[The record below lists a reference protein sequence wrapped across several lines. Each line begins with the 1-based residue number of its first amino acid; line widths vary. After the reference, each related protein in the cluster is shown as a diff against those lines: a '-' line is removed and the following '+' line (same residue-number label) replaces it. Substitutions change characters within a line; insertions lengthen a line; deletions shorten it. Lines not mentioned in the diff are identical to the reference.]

1 MQTKKEARGGTRK
14 GAGAKPKYGEPTKQ
28 IVFRCPE
35 SKVVKMKTLIR
46 SKLSNW
52 EEITTNNQN
61 NVCPKCGSVD
71 VIWTCYCN
79 ECNECM

>member
-1 MQTKKEARGGTRK
+1 MQTDKKNRGGARLNTGPK
-14 GAGAKPKYGEPTKQ
+14 LKYGEPTKQ
-28 IVFRCPE
+28 IVIRCPK
-35 SKVVKMKTLIR
+35 SKVEELKTLIR
-46 SKLSNW
+46 SKLSEW